1 MKSKSLVLMQPKDAY
16 YFGLVHDDAFD
27 IDEPFKRVTGIFA
40 FLLKVFRRFSIP
52 LTSLFYGEWYKR
64 IKEYD
69 KIILFDFVVF
79 QDEQLLFNIAK
90 KAPESRRFIY
100 YWNIIKDEAR
110 YVHRKELADKT
121 GFSLYHYDHG
131 NCERFNMKFNTIMY
145 YVGVSLP
152 ERPATAD
159 LLFLGFVKD
168 RGSKLNNLY
177 RTIQEA
183 GFTPRFVIV
192 KADAEAKKYPFEFHD
207 RYIPYMEYLDMVAE
221 SRGIL
226 DIAQENQDGFSMRV
240 MEAIFLNKKLVSTNT
255 ALKDASFYDPANIL
269 VLDSDEVTRDQI
281 AEFFASEFHPY
292 SEDVR
297 RYYSIG
303 EWVKRFQ

>member
-1 MKSKSLVLMQPKDAY
+1 MQPKDAY

-145 YVGVSLP
+145 YEGVSLP
-152 ERPATAD
+152 ERPATARSS
-159 LLFLGFVKD
+159 V
-168 RGSKLNNLY
+168 
-177 RTIQEA
+177 
-183 GFTPRFVIV
+183 PR
-192 KADAEAKKYPFEFHD
+192 
-207 RYIPYMEYLDMVAE
+207 
-221 SRGIL
+221 
-226 DIAQENQDGFSMRV
+226 
-240 MEAIFLNKKLVSTNT
+240 
-255 ALKDASFYDPANIL
+255 
-269 VLDSDEVTRDQI
+269 
-281 AEFFASEFHPY
+281 
-292 SEDVR
+292 VR
-297 RYYSIG
+297 
-303 EWVKRFQ
+303 